1 MIMSERQHKII
12 FLAFA
17 IVMQDVFLKVIPYGN
32 TIDFFVFSEAKCTLQ
47 EYVYY
52 LFEHLAFIY
61 LFYLMFM
68 EIKSIRRQLSFFFA
82 LSVFD
87 FMDYLLT
94 YNSTWFRV
102 LDVPI
107 SFNVIQVL
115 FVCWVVYDAKNE

>member
-1 MIMSERQHKII
+1 MSERQHKII
-12 FLAFA
+12 FIAFA
-17 IVMQDVFLKVIPYGN
+17 VIMQDVFLRVIPYGN
-32 TIDFFVFSEAKCTLQ
+32 TIDFFVFSDAKCTLQ

-52 LFEHLAFIY
+52 MLEHLAFVY
-61 LFYLMFM
+61 LYYLMFM

-82 LSVFD
+82 MSVFD
-87 FMDYLLT
+87 FMDYLIT

-115 FVCWVVYDAKNE
+115 FVCWVVYDARNE

>member
-1 MIMSERQHKII
+1 MSERQHKII

-32 TIDFFVFSEAKCTLQ
+32 TIDFFVFSDAKCTLQ

-52 LFEHLAFIY
+52 MLEHLAFIY
-61 LFYLMFM
+61 LYYLMFM

-82 LSVFD
+82 MSVFD
-87 FMDYLLT
+87 CMDYLLT

>member
-1 MIMSERQHKII
+1 MSERQHKII

-32 TIDFFVFSEAKCTLQ
+32 TIDFFVFSDAKCTLQ

-52 LFEHLAFIY
+52 MLEHLAFIY
-61 LFYLMFM
+61 LYYLMFM

-82 LSVFD
+82 MAVFD

-102 LDVPI
+102 FDVPI

-115 FVCWVVYDAKNE
+115 FVCWVVYDARNE

>member
-1 MIMSERQHKII
+1 MSERQHKIVFI
-12 FLAFA
+12 AFI
-17 IVMQDVFLKVIPYGN
+17 IVMQMVFLKVIPYGN
-32 TIDFFVFSEAKCTLQ
+32 TIDFFLFSNAKCTLQ

-52 LFEHLAFIY
+52 LCEHLAWIY
-61 LFYLMFM
+61 AFYLMFM

-82 LSVFD
+82 MSVFD